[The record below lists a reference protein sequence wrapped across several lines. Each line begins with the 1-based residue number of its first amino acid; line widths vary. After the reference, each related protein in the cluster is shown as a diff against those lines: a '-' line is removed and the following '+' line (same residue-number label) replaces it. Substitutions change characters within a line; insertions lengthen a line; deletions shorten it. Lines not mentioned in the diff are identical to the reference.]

1 MKLSQGVEWMLH
13 GVALIALAPAGA
25 PVTRRVMAEHYGL
38 PEAYLA
44 KHLKSLVRAGV
55 LVATPGPAGGFR
67 LARDQS
73 QISAL
78 DIVEAIE
85 GSASPFTCM
94 EIRQQGTAAIPAADC
109 RRPCGVSNVMDR
121 AHESWRSA
129 LRDVTVV
136 DLVNLIP
143 KRLRARNTAELAAA
157 SRRSAGGAEPK

>member
-13 GVALIALAPAGA
+13 GVALIALAPAGTS
-25 PVTRRVMAEHYGL
+25 VTRRILAEHYGL
-38 PEAYLA
+38 PDAYLA

-55 LVATPGPAGGFR
+55 LVATPGPTGGFR
-67 LARDQS
+67 LARDPS
-73 QISAL
+73 KTTAL

-94 EIRQQGTAAIPAADC
+94 EIRQHGTAAISPADC

-121 AHESWRSA
+121 AHESWRSS

-143 KRLRARNTAELAAA
+143 KRVRDRNAAELAAT
-157 SRRSAGGAEPK
+157 SRG